1 MTNKEYNKLKEVA
14 IKICGG
20 DERTQDL
27 FHDVLLQLDSN
38 QKYNL
43 LEEKAR
49 LYFFIKAMSNQFY
62 SKNSAFFRQYRRMSF
77 NELTNMGDTINE
89 DYVDTPDIQWIK
101 ETLSNETKSNPNFWY
116 EEGIFNLY
124 IEHKKIESLHRKT
137 RIPKYSL
144 RKTINEI
151 KVFLKTKWEEQ
162 NG

>member
-1 MTNKEYNKLKEVA
+1 MTNKEYNKFKEVA
-14 IKICGG
+14 MKICGG

-27 FHDVLLQLDSN
+27 FHDVLLQLSSN
-38 QKYNL
+38 EKYNL
-43 LEEKAR
+43 LEEKSR
-49 LYFFIKAMSNQFY
+49 LYFFIRTMTNQFY
-62 SKNSAFFRQYRRMSF
+62 SNNSAFYRQYRRMAF
-77 NELTNMGDTINE
+77 NEITNMSDKINE
-89 DYVDTPDIQWIK
+89 EYIDTPDIQWIK
-101 ETLSNETKSNPNFWY
+101 ETLSNETKNNPKFWY

-151 KVFLKTKWEEQ
+151 KVFLKIKWEEQ